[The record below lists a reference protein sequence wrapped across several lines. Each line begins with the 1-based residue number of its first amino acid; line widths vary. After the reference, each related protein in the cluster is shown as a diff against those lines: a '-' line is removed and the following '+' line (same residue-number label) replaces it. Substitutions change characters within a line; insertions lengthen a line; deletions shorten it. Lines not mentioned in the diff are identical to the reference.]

1 MPLTVLHVLDHSVPI
16 FSGYSFRSQSIV
28 RAEAAR
34 GLHPVVLTSPKHG
47 SERND
52 VETIDTVRYHRTAR
66 AGRALPFI
74 GELRQMRRMASRI
87 YRVARDERAGVIHA
101 HSPLLNG
108 LPALWAGRRIGIP
121 VVYEARAF
129 WEDAAVDHGTMREGS
144 ARYRLSRA
152 IETWLYRRANH
163 VVTIC
168 DGMRQELIQRGIDAR
183 RITVVPN
190 GVDANAFRPRPRNA
204 SLAQKLA
211 LDQAV
216 VFGFIGS
223 FYRYEGL
230 RFLVECA
237 TALRAAVPRARILLI
252 GGGEEEGA
260 LHALAAPLD
269 GLVILPGRV
278 PHDQVADFYSVI
290 DVFVC
295 PRRRLRITELV
306 TPLKPLEAMAMSKPV
321 VASDVGGHR
330 ELIEDDVTGLLF
342 KAESARAF
350 VAQAG
355 RVGLDGALRDK
366 LGAAAREFVVAN
378 RTWERIVPQYMDVYA
393 SVA

>member
-34 GLHPVVLTSPKHG
+34 GLRPVVLTSPKHG
-47 SERND
+47 SEREGI
-52 VETIDTVRYHRTAR
+52 ETIDAVRYHRTAR
-66 AGRALPFI
+66 AGRALPFV
-74 GELRQMRRMASRI
+74 GEIRQMLRMARRI
-87 YRVARDERAGVIHA
+87 SAVAREERARIIHA

-108 LPALWAGRRIGIP
+108 LPALWVGRRLGIP

-152 IETWLYRRANH
+152 LETWLYRGANH

-168 DGMRQELIQRGIDAR
+168 DGMRQELVRRGIDGR

-190 GVDANAFRPRPRNA
+190 GVDANAFHPRPRNEA
-204 SLAQKLA
+204 LAHKLGLAQA
-211 LDQAV
+211 T

-237 TALRAAVPRARILLI
+237 TALRAAVPGARVLLI
-252 GGGEEEGA
+252 GGGEEESA
-260 LHALAAPLD
+260 LRALAAPLD
-269 GLVILPGRV
+269 DLVVFPGRV
-278 PHDQVADFYSVI
+278 PHDEIADFYSVI

-342 KAESARAF
+342 KAESAPAF
-350 VAQAG
+350 VAQAE
-355 RVGLDGALRDK
+355 RVGLDAALRSK
-366 LGAAAREFVVAN
+366 LGAAGRSFVLAN